1 MAEGIS
7 DEQLYA
13 RWVAGDAEAGSELSR
28 RRLPGVRRIVHSL
41 LAGDDAHDAIQEVF
55 ERLAKRAREGGEIT
69 HVRAFVAGTA
79 RNVIRER
86 LRRRQREAFDP
97 HERSLADISPNQ
109 SVLIQQKERH
119 RLLLKALHRMPIDD
133 QMLIAMRYWER
144 LRTKQLAEIF
154 ELKPSTLR
162 TRLQRAE
169 SRLQRLVQELADS
182 PEALESTMGSLTA
195 WARERGEQGN
205 K

>member
-1 MAEGIS
+1 MSETS
-7 DEQLYA
+7 DEELYE
-13 RWVAGDAEAGSELSR
+13 RWRGGDQDAAAELSR
-28 RRLPGVRRIVHSL
+28 RRLPGLRRLVHSML
-41 LAGDDAHDAIQEVF
+41 TGDEAHDAIQEVF
-55 ERLAKRAREGGEIT
+55 ERLAKRASEGGEVK
-69 HVRAFVAGTA
+69 HVKAFVAGMA

-86 LRRRQREAFDP
+86 LRRRRREAVDVT
-97 HERSLADISPNQ
+97 EQSLADISPNQ
-109 SVLIQQKERH
+109 SVEIQRKEEH
-119 RLLLKALHRMPIDD
+119 RLLLKALHRMPVDD

-169 SRLQRLVQELADS
+169 GRLQRLITELADS

-195 WARERGEQGN
+195 WARERSS
-205 K
+205 